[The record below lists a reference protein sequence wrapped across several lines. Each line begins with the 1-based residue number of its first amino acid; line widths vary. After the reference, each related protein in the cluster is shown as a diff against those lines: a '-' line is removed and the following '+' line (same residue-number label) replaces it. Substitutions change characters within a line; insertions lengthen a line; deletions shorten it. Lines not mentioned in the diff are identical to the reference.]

1 MQDIVVFLVAG
12 GWSSLCCCV
21 SPDAQREGEKKR
33 EREDV
38 LGQTDQ
44 QWPSFPPARD
54 STKLFC
60 LAACGFGHHG
70 RDMWLEPEYTQLQLF
85 FIFFSKMDELQSH

>member
-1 MQDIVVFLVAG
+1 MCLSRITEG
-12 GWSSLCCCV
+12 GR
-21 SPDAQREGEKKR
+21 DGEREQRES
-33 EREDV
+33 EDG

-44 QWPSFPPARD
+44 RWPSFPPARD

-70 RDMWLEPEYTQLQLF
+70 PDMYFFQKGMNCNHINTDVLLLLLLLF
-85 FIFFSKMDELQSH
+85 SGGV

>member
-1 MQDIVVFLVAG
+1 MCLSRITEGV
-12 GWSSLCCCV
+12 
-21 SPDAQREGEKKR
+21 REGERDGEKEGEQQR
-33 EREDV
+33 ESKDG

-44 QWPSFPPARD
+44 RWPSFPPARD

-70 RDMWLEPEYTQLQLF
+70 PDMLF
-85 FIFFSKMDELQSH
+85 FS